1 MNAMNEKERDFAL
14 DILKGVGCLL
24 MVVAHSNINF
34 RGYQPYTFWAGLA
47 PVLFYAVAGVTASF
61 QARRYQPRGVLV
73 TYAFMLLLGF
83 SFNRI
88 TDPAWLEE
96 INFDIIQLIAVGASV
111 IYLVEF
117 YWKPPDWVYLLLV
130 PLAFWIKTPL
140 MAWLDGSFV
149 PGVTGILIPPAI
161 FSVFPWLF
169 LFFLGLFAYRTK
181 NQYNLLLG
189 LAAFAAFFF
198 LYANDWD
205 YETHNKWNMS
215 FSYFLVCCSLVFLS
229 FFLVRAV
236 PFLRH
241 RRGLGLLVFLGQNS
255 LLFLYVHFPLVL
267 AFRKYRLHRAV
278 ELIYRNPFLFWV
290 LVLVITLCIM
300 WAITWL
306 ARIELFQKPF
316 QFLPTWIFMTLAVFA
331 MGYFF
336 SGRLREYWGQIGV
349 GVLFATFYPHLSVLL
364 KSRLSEKSRL

>member
-1 MNAMNEKERDFAL
+1 MNEKERDFAL

-61 QARRYQPRGVLV
+61 QARRYRPRGVLV

-111 IYLVEF
+111 IYLLEF

-130 PLAFWIKTPL
+130 PLTFWIKTPL

-236 PFLRH
+236 PFLRQ

-267 AFRKYRLHRAV
+267 AFREYRLHRAV

-336 SGRLREYWGQIGV
+336 AGRLREYWGQIGV
-349 GVLFATFYPHLSVLL
+349 GVLFATFYPYLSALL
-364 KSRLSEKSRL
+364 KSRWSEKSRL

>member
-1 MNAMNEKERDFAL
+1 MEKGRDYSL
-14 DILKGVGCLL
+14 DILKGVGCL
-24 MVVAHSNINF
+24 MMIVAHSNIKF
-34 RGYQPYTFWAGLA
+34 RGYGPYTFWAGLA
-47 PVLFYAVAGVTASF
+47 PVLFYAVVGVTSSF
-61 QARRYQPRGVLV
+61 QAGKYRPGGVLM
-73 TYAFMLLLGF
+73 TYVFMLLLGF

-88 TDPAWLEE
+88 TDPAWLDE

-111 IYLVEF
+111 VYLMEYF
-117 YWKPPDWVYLLLV
+117 WKPPAWVYLLLV
-130 PLAFWIKTPL
+130 PLTFWVKFPL
-140 MAWLDGSFV
+140 MNWLDGSFI

-189 LAAFAAFFF
+189 LATLAAFFIF
-198 LYANDWD
+198 YAKDWN
-205 YETHNKWNMS
+205 YETHNKWDMS

-236 PFLRH
+236 PFLRQQ
-241 RRGLGLLVFLGQNS
+241 RGLGLLVFLGQNS

-267 AFRKYRLHRAV
+267 ALREKRIHRSV
-278 ELIYRNPFLFWV
+278 EIIYKNPYLFWI
-290 LVLVITLCIM
+290 LILTITLIIM
-300 WAITWL
+300 LIISRL

-316 QFLPTWIFMTLAVFA
+316 RFLPTWIFMIAAVFG

-336 SGRLREYWGQIGV
+336 PGRQREYLGQIGV
-349 GVLFATFYPHLSVLL
+349 GVLFATFYPYLSALL
-364 KSRLSEKSRL
+364 KSRLPEKTQL

>member
-1 MNAMNEKERDFAL
+1 MMTEKGWDYSL

-34 RGYQPYTFWAGLA
+34 RGYEPYTFWAGIA
-47 PVLFYAVAGVTASF
+47 PVLFYAVVGVTASF
-61 QARRYQPRGVLV
+61 QARKYRPRGVLI
-73 TYAFMLLLGF
+73 TYAFMLMLGF

-96 INFDIIQLIAVGASV
+96 INFDIIQLIAVGASI
-111 IYLVEF
+111 IYLME
-117 YWKPPDWVYLLLV
+117 YALKPPEWVYLLFV
-130 PLAFWIKTPL
+130 PLVFWVKIPL
-140 MAWLDGSFV
+140 MAWLDGRFV

-189 LAAFAAFFF
+189 LATLAAFFF
-198 LYANDWD
+198 FYANDWN
-205 YETHNKWNMS
+205 YETHNKWNMT

-229 FFLVRAV
+229 YFLVRAV
-236 PFLRH
+236 PFLRQ

-267 AFRKYRLHRAV
+267 ALREYRIHRSV
-278 ELIYRNPFLFWV
+278 DIIYKNPSLFWI
-290 LVLVITLCIM
+290 LVLTVTLIIM
-300 WAITWL
+300 LVITWL
-306 ARIELFQKPF
+306 AKVKLFQKPF
-316 QFLPTWIFMTLAVFA
+316 QFLPTWIFMVLAVFA

-336 SGRLREYWGQIGV
+336 AGRLREYWGQIGV
-349 GVLFATFYPHLSVLL
+349 GVLFATFYPYLSALL
-364 KSRLSEKSRL
+364 KSRLPEKSQL

>member
-1 MNAMNEKERDFAL
+1 MTEKERDFAL
-14 DILKGVGCLL
+14 DILKGVGCLM
-24 MVVAHSNINF
+24 MVVAHSNIQF

-47 PVLFYAVAGVTASF
+47 PVLFYAVTGVTASF
-61 QARRYQPRGVLV
+61 QARRYRPPGVLI

-111 IYLVEF
+111 IYLMEV

-130 PLAFWIKTPL
+130 PLTFWVKFPL
-140 MAWLDGSFV
+140 MVWLDGRFV

-181 NQYNLLLG
+181 NQYNLFLG
-189 LAAFAAFFF
+189 LAAFTVFFF
-198 LYANDWD
+198 FYISNFN

-215 FSYFLVCCSLVFLS
+215 FGYFLICCSLVFMS
-229 FFLVRAV
+229 FFLVRAL
-236 PFLRH
+236 PFLRQ

-267 AFRKYRLHRAV
+267 ALRNYRIHRSVEIIYKY
-278 ELIYRNPFLFWV
+278 PFLFWI
-290 LVLVITLCIM
+290 LVLTITLLIM
-300 WAITWL
+300 LVITWL
-306 ARIELFQKPF
+306 AKVKLFQKPF
-316 QFLPTWIFMTLAVFA
+316 QFLPTWIFMLVAVFV

-336 SGRLREYWGQIGV
+336 AGRPREYWGQIGI
-349 GVLFATFYPHLSVLL
+349 GGLFATFYPYLSNLL
-364 KSRLSEKSRL
+364 KSRLPEKPRL